1 MTTSEKTK
9 ATALAAIVALK
20 SLTRWGAGQA
30 IKKLKI
36 DSKLICGED
45 DGIFNAAFN
54 FHYEQ
59 PQWSGTVCASS
70 DEQGNRLISV
80 TAHHSKALQM
90 CESIASVYRGLFGG
104 IKVITN
110 YVREGGEY
118 EL

>member
-1 MTTSEKTK
+1 MTKEEKTK
-9 ATALAAIVALK
+9 AMATAAVVALK

-30 IKKLKI
+30 IKQVKI

-45 DGIFNAAFN
+45 DGVFNAAFN

-59 PQWSGTVCASS
+59 PQWCATVCASS
-70 DEQGNRLISV
+70 DDAGNRLVSV

-90 CESIASVYRGLFGG
+90 CESVASVYRGLFGG

-110 YVREGGEY
+110 YVREGGAY

>member
-9 ATALAAIVALK
+9 AMATAAVVALK

-45 DGIFNAAFN
+45 DGICNAAFN

-59 PQWSGTVCASS
+59 PQWSGTICASS
-70 DEQGNRLISV
+70 DEAGNRLISV
-80 TAHHSKALQM
+80 TAHHSKALQIS
-90 CESIASVYRGLFGG
+90 ESIASVYRGLFGG
-104 IKVITN
+104 VNVIIN
-110 YVREGGEY
+110 YVREGGVY